1 MLFGLEENDM
11 KKGGALE
18 ELMENKGM
26 QLRMLGQGVLLK
38 QNVLWVTYGNR
49 TFPKKG
55 APVDFLG
62 VVKGIPVAIECKETV
77 SDRIQFSET
86 HFSSK
91 EKALLSDFEKAG
103 GKAFVVFAFWKSNGL
118 YIVRHADF
126 EEYNRQSI
134 TDKTCNALGKKLDMN
149 ISEFVEFIKS
159 A

>member
-1 MLFGLEENDM
+1 MQ
-11 KKGGALE
+11 KGGALE
-18 ELMENKGM
+18 ELIENIGT
-26 QLRMLGQGVLLK
+26 QLRILGQGVLLK

-91 EKALLSDFEKAG
+91 EKAFLSDFEKAG
-103 GKAFVVFAFWKSNGL
+103 GKAFIIFAFWKSNGL
-118 YIVRHADF
+118 YIVKHADF
-126 EEYNRQSI
+126 EEYNKQSI
-134 TDKTCNALGKKLDMN
+134 TEKVCKMLGKKLNMN
-149 ISEFVEFIKS
+149 VNDFVEFVKS